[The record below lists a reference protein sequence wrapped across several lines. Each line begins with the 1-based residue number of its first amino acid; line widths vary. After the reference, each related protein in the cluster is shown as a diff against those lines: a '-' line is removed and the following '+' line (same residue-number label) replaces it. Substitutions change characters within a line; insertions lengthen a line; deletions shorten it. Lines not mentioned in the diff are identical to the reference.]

1 MLVSV
6 ISGFKACVQT
16 ELNAFILPILP
27 SSRFDQQSE
36 HPSLFQSA
44 QPMPPPLKY
53 AGTFTA
59 SWEMLSRSDLS
70 ARLGEAAF
78 LRTLQHLCWRVAD
91 VVWTLHKLNADGLLV
106 LDHAYQAQWLIAH
119 LLQQHPKPHRNH
131 AKK

>member
-16 ELNAFILPILP
+16 ELILFFAHLTHQADLTRKAGAQTF
-27 SSRFDQQSE
+27 SK
-36 HPSLFQSA
+36 A
-44 QPMPPPLKY
+44 QPMPLKC

-59 SWEMLSRSDLS
+59 PWEMLSRSDLS